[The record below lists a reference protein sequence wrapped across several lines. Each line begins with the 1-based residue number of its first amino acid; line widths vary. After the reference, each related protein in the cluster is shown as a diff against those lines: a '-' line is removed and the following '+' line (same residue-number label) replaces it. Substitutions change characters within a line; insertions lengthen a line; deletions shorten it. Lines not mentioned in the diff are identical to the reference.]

1 MVRINNEKRNGYRL
15 PRALLPALALAFAL
29 VMGTL
34 LTGCGSGGGKTGS
47 QAGGDA
53 DADSPIIINIEEGS
67 SGNTGSEENAGSEE
81 NEGSEAENMDAEKTK
96 IEITMA
102 SGGAITIEL
111 DSAAAPI
118 TVANFLKLVDESFY
132 DGLTFHRIIPGFMI
146 QGGDPKGTGSGGA
159 NEKIKGE
166 FSENGWDN
174 PISHI
179 RGVISMARTDDPN
192 SASCQFFITNADST
206 YLDGKYAAFG
216 YVTSGMDVVDEI
228 SAVPTGA
235 NNKPLEPVVIE
246 KIRRK

>member
-1 MVRINNEKRNGYRL
+1 
-15 PRALLPALALAFAL
+15 
-29 VMGTL
+29 
-34 LTGCGSGGGKTGS
+34 
-47 QAGGDA
+47 
-53 DADSPIIINIEEGS
+53 
-67 SGNTGSEENAGSEE
+67 
-81 NEGSEAENMDAEKTK
+81 MDAEKTK